1 MIFKLFDKLSLMV
14 LIDIRNFFGF
24 HFFNSSPMDDSV
36 SNIVGICEP
45 YRVVLIFQK
54 FTMHSDDL
62 NVVQLRDEIAY
73 FGALKFT
80 ILLLI
85 MLYQFN
91 VFTKGSKV
99 VYDFILWFL
108 KVNFGIELYEEG
120 NTKSCLGLKTCLD
133 ACDIFLSLIFC
144 RKFCLESVVCEYL
157 GHHLIFFPYYDKI
170 FVKFTTSLSSV
181 GVRSFGAT
189 FTNRGPECCAW
200 AFWTGISF
208 LRFCLAF
215 NGTTTILHLG

>member
-14 LIDIRNFFGF
+14 LIDIRNFLGF
-24 HFFNSSPMDDSV
+24 HLFKSSPMDNPI
-36 SNIVGICEP
+36 SNIVCICEP
-45 YRVVLIFQK
+45 YRVVLILQK
-54 FTMHSDDL
+54 FTMHSDNL
-62 NVVQLRDEIAY
+62 NVVQLRDEIAN

-85 MLYQFN
+85 MLYQFH

-133 ACDIFLSLIFC
+133 ACDIFLSLI
-144 RKFCLESVVCEYL
+144 LL
-157 GHHLIFFPYYDKI
+157 G
-170 FVKFTTSLSSV
+170 
-181 GVRSFGAT
+181 
-189 FTNRGPECCAW
+189 
-200 AFWTGISF
+200 
-208 LRFCLAF
+208 
-215 NGTTTILHLG
+215 